1 MLEGMQ
7 FTLISRAQ
15 VAEVLESAPQPP
27 GGLPAKYI
35 VTLTAE
41 EREQLQAL
49 TQAGRIAARTLKH
62 AWILLKADA
71 SPAGP
76 AWSDS
81 AIRTAFEVGW
91 STIARV
97 RQACVEHGVD
107 AALYPKR
114 PPPRLPSAAAGR
126 ALCHARRREHL
137 A

>member
-1 MLEGMQ
+1 MK
-7 FTLISRAQ
+7 FPLIPRAQ
-15 VAEVLESAPQPP
+15 VAQVLESEPQPP

-49 TQAGRIAARTLKH
+49 TQGGRIAARTLRH

-71 SPAGP
+71 SPTGP
-76 AWSDS
+76 GWSDS
-81 AIRTAFEVGW
+81 AIREAFGVGW

-97 RQACVEHGVD
+97 RRAFVEQGVA

-114 PPPRLPSAAAGR
+114 PPLSFT
-126 ALCHARRREHL
+126 RRVTEY
-137 A
+137 